1 MKFASTTCFLFL
13 AAFHFVA
20 IGGFSLQTL
29 VRPNAKTYYIH
40 PSTRQQVRRTAVRSP
55 VMQTGWSRP
64 GQLGPT
70 VAQLAKQKKLLG
82 LGGLKKLPRVFPADE
97 LVNRAVNRALSHK
110 EDTTVKNQRQ
120 RARKY
125 AAEQLAILSKELT
138 KPTGEILEGYEKI
151 LKNLSPFEKVVADLT
166 VKSRELAG
174 YGSLPDT
181 LKGLQELRKDTMEVC
196 KAGTKAAKEAV
207 SRKLTLEEVDVAIA
221 SIEELWERDG
231 WVLDLLLNMGQE
243 LRSVPMVDPE
253 LDTVVLVGSP
263 NVGKSSIVRSISTG
277 TPEVNNYPFTTR
289 GMTLGHILDDLGE
302 QICQVMDTPG
312 LLPRSD
318 QERNEMEKLTLASME
333 HLNSVIIFV
342 LDLTGESG
350 IKSSISDQ
358 LSVRDELRIRF
369 PDREWIDVVSK
380 ADIPLEPQCEQK
392 VPEGALRISSTT
404 QEGMEVLSARV
415 MQSLQTLQ
423 EKREARERERSRFI
437 Y

>member
-1 MKFASTTCFLFL
+1 
-13 AAFHFVA
+13 
-20 IGGFSLQTL
+20 
-29 VRPNAKTYYIH
+29 
-40 PSTRQQVRRTAVRSP
+40 
-55 VMQTGWSRP
+55 
-64 GQLGPT
+64 
-70 VAQLAKQKKLLG
+70 QKKLLG

-302 QICQVMDTPG
+302 QICQQVMDTPG

-380 ADIPLEPQCEQK
+380 ADIP
-392 VPEGALRISSTT
+392 
-404 QEGMEVLSARV
+404 
-415 MQSLQTLQ
+415 
-423 EKREARERERSRFI
+423 
-437 Y
+437 